1 MRTIAP
7 SVKCRWFA
15 DRSLHHTRV
24 FGPLAQIGM
33 VRSNGQYFYCG
44 HSESTPERR
53 STDNFEYRDRPEL
66 CPCGLCYYCGCYL
79 PRGLTHVYAQNN
91 SLSGT
96 LPSELGAYE
105 VDGITVVDPP
115 DAGYLTN
122 SWKTQPRTSSW
133 TTNSLQ
139 QLHLNY
145 NSLSGFIPSQLGHLT
160 TLEQLTL
167 RNSRIS
173 GTVPDSIRASR
184 LNAEVNNIPVIGGNS
199 YGVRGISNVRS
210 PSPQ

>member
-1 MRTIAP
+1 MNH
-7 SVKCRWFA
+7 SSKCKVQMVRRPFA
-15 DRSLHHTRV
+15 SSRV
-24 FGPLAQIGM
+24 FDPLAQIGM

-44 HSESTPERR
+44 HTESTPERR

-184 LNAEVNNIPVIGGNS
+184 LNAEVNHVPVIGGNS